1 MRLLKKLIVVQ
12 EFGLVAV
19 IGLMMAGLWYFTP
32 AIPRRERVDLAPAD
46 AVAATSSGIAVTREH
61 GGKENF
67 SSAKGW
73 RLVERGSIRRL
84 ERKERIEVPKGAT
97 VTEVAEMTVTVGGP
111 FTKQVQSGY
120 RVSGAGRLDGGYPTG
135 DGHHWQ
141 SYAEDDGTIV
151 LERDPHVNKF
161 LNADNLM
168 IVATSAS
175 FYGIMAV
182 GLTAI
187 IVLGGIDLSVGAIY
201 ALASVVGAT
210 VLKKASGGGVDGAG
224 VGTATALL
232 IGFGV
237 CGLVGALCGLINGA
251 ASVGLRVHPF
261 IITLGGMGV
270 YRGVAYLVSKGQS
283 ISDFPEGFGS
293 FVRMNILGV
302 EPLPLIAMLAVG
314 LGGSLVF
321 ARTVFGRHVFAT
333 GGNEVA
339 ARYAGIAVGRTK
351 VIVFTIAG
359 LLAGLAAA
367 IAIGKYGAASSQ
379 DGSGY
384 ELEVIAAAVVGGAS
398 LSGGRGSAL
407 GAVLGAIVIQ
417 LINNGFEALAIDQ
430 AYKQIVIGM
439 AIVLA
444 VVVDQLKTRLSNGA
458 GKR

>member
-1 MRLLKKLIVVQ
+1 
-12 EFGLVAV
+12 
-19 IGLMMAGLWYFTP
+19 GLMMLGLWWFTP
-32 AIPRRERVDLAPAD
+32 AIPRRKRVSLYAGESA
-46 AVAATSSGIAVTREH
+46 AVTPAGVEVTRA
-61 GGKENF
+61 GGEKELYPA
-67 SSAKGW
+67 SRGW
-73 RLVERGSIRRL
+73 RLVEQGTNRRV
-84 ERKERIEVPKGAT
+84 ERMERLALPAGAT
-97 VTEVAEMTVTVGGP
+97 VEEIAELRVRVGNP
-111 FTKQVQSGY
+111 FKREVQSGY
-120 RVSGAGRLDGGYPTG
+120 RVTGAGKLDGEYASG
-135 DGHHWQ
+135 DGHHW
-141 SYAEDDGTIV
+141 YLNAGADGTRA

-201 ALASVVGAT
+201 ALASVIGASL
-210 VLKKASGGGVDGAG
+210 LKGLAEGGGAVSTP
-224 VGTATALL
+224 VALL
-232 IGFGV
+232 AGFGA
-237 CGLVGALCGLINGA
+237 CGLVGAACGLINGS

-283 ISDFPEGFGS
+283 ISDFPPGFGGT
-293 FVRMNILGV
+293 VKLNVGGV
-302 EPLPLIAMLAVG
+302 EPLPLVAMLMVG
-314 LGGSLVF
+314 LIGTVVF
-321 ARTVFGRHVFAT
+321 TRTVFGRRIFAT

-339 ARYAGIAVGRTK
+339 ARYAGIPVGRTK
-351 VIVFTIAG
+351 VLVFTIAG

-398 LSGGRGSAL
+398 LSGGRGTAL
-407 GAVLGAIVIQ
+407 GAVLGAVVIQ

-430 AYKQIVIGM
+430 AYKQIVIGL

-444 VVVDQLKTRLSNGA
+444 VVVDQLKSRFQAGT